1 MNRGF
6 TLLEVMV
13 ATLIMAIAVTAL
25 LSNLS
30 VSLRTAS
37 RITDNDRAALVAR
50 AKMDEL
56 LLEAKLPHGV
66 EMRGQLDPGQTG
78 WKEAGWRAMVR
89 PFEYPPNVSPGVPIL
104 ERVQVEIW
112 WNAAATKRTFSLEG
126 FRRGTMLPEDMSGVT
141 Q

>member
-6 TLLEVMV
+6 TLLEVLV

-37 RITDNDRAALVAR
+37 RVTDNDRAAMVGR

-56 LLEAKLPHGV
+56 LLLAKLPHGT
-66 EMRGQLDPGQTG
+66 EMSGPLDPALTG
-78 WKEAGWRAMVR
+78 WREAGWRARVTL
-89 PFEYPPNVSPGVPIL
+89 FDVPPNPAPNIPIL
-104 ERVQVEIW
+104 ERVDLEIW
-112 WNAAATKRTFSLEG
+112 WVAAGNRRTFALEAY
-126 FRRGTMLPEDMSGVT
+126 RRGRMTPEDVAAVP

>member
-6 TLLEVMV
+6 TLLEVLV

-66 EMRGQLDPGQTG
+66 EMQGQLDPAQTG
-78 WKEAGWRAMVR
+78 WNEAGWRAVVS
-89 PFEYPPNVSPGVPIL
+89 PFDYPPNVSPGVPII

-112 WNAAATKRTFSLEG
+112 WKSTATRRTFSLEA
-126 FRRGTMLPEDMSGVT
+126 FRRGTMLPEDMGAVH

>member
-1 MNRGF
+1 VNRGF
-6 TLLEVMV
+6 TLLEVLV
-13 ATLIMAIAVTAL
+13 ATMIMAIAVTAL

-56 LLEAKLPHGV
+56 LLQATLPHGV
-66 EMRGQLDPGQTG
+66 DLQGPMDSVQTG
-78 WKEAGWRAMVR
+78 WAHAGWHAMVR
-89 PFEYPPNVSPGVPIL
+89 PLDVPPGVSPGAPIL
-104 ERVQVEIW
+104 ERIELQIW
-112 WNAAATKRTFSLEG
+112 WDSSGSRRSFSMEA
-126 FRRGTMLPEDMSGVT
+126 FRRGTMTPEDMGSVT

>member
-1 MNRGF
+1 VNRGF

-66 EMRGQLDPGQTG
+66 EMQGRLDPVQTG
-78 WKEAGWRAMVR
+78 WTQAGWRAVVR
-89 PFEYPPNVSPGVPIL
+89 PFEYPPTVSPGVPIL
-104 ERVQVEIW
+104 ERINVEIW
-112 WNAAATKRTFSLEG
+112 WNSSATRRTFSMEG
-126 FRRGTMLPEDMSGVT
+126 FRRGTMLPEDMAAVT